1 MLFSENFAMRPC
13 VSLRFFHE
21 WKYFGTTLAAG
32 KSLSFI
38 ARPSVN
44 ETYISVKDTDAW
56 YRAKFNEVMAVTS
69 RQSNDLAVAKEEV
82 SSGL

>member
-1 MLFSENFAMRPC
+1 MGVIR
-13 VSLRFFHE
+13 
-21 WKYFGTTLAAG
+21 YY
-32 KSLSFI
+32 SLSFI

-82 SSGL
+82 SSGLSFCFFLVAI